1 MLGTTDD
8 ECWGPLTTNAGD
20 QAVLHRH
27 SRSGCS
33 VDLPGL
39 SPYDHVLHGCLQ
51 QPALV
56 SVMHISSSRPI
67 YSSTDTQTQSKWS
80 LGYLC
85 PSELC
90 YLCEQ
95 ERCAALHHP
104 SKPGQQ
110 HRLTNSVMCL
120 SEERTFR
127 GMS

>member
-1 MLGTTDD
+1 MLGASD
-8 ECWGPLTTNAGD
+8 ECWGPVMTNAGD

-33 VDLPGL
+33 VDLSGL

-80 LGYLC
+80 LGYRC

-90 YLCEQ
+90 YLCGQ

-104 SKPGQQ
+104 SCQQ

-120 SEERTFR
+120 SEEQTFR